1 MTCGFSKL
9 VDFFKLEELPAD
21 FEKKER
27 WPDTHS
33 MMYTGGTI
41 RPIID
46 GKVDKVEAI
55 GFHEGKVYAVGT
67 ENHVRAKMNKFKPSC
82 IHLSDEQALIPGMID
97 PHLHIVP
104 KAVFMA
110 WEDFSPFN
118 GQKLR
123 KNYNLDYLKKAIA
136 NAKSKFGNTDT
147 DKWILGTGVDP
158 SLMPFTIV
166 SDGLN
171 QLTSLGT
178 SAIDAM
184 EDKNPVFIMAASG
197 HTAYVNTPALERIY
211 HSLLNVKLRENFP
224 EFEDY
229 NKFVCDQGGLQE
241 ADNMKPAFLAI
252 PLTQLHILSLYKNID
267 SFVDEALSRGVTM
280 MYDAAAIAPTIGI
293 LNVYLL
299 FHQNKIRIGYAKV
312 CSSLADVQKLPDYTP
327 MSEFKNN
334 HAGSVKIVSDGSN
347 QGLTGY
353 QNEPYCCEP
362 GKEGAF
368 NFPHDE
374 DKITSDSEFAMMVKT
389 ATDKGWPLMIHAN
402 GNKAIEFTLEAYKLA
417 LEGKSGLTKRHRI
430 EHCSLVDD
438 KTLDRIKS
446 LGISPSF
453 LIGHVGYWG
462 YAFKNAILEDK
473 ADLLDICQSALKKD
487 MCITLHSDCFVTPIG
502 PLRLMEQAITRI
514 MEEDP
519 AGNVL
524 NAQEKITPEQA
535 LKVVTYN
542 AAWQCHVEKWIGSLE
557 EGKMADYVILGED
570 PITRADPVGIRD
582 IPILETWVEGRC
594 MYKKD

>member
-1 MTCGFSKL
+1 MTCSFSKL
-9 VDFFKLEELPAD
+9 VNFFKLDELPSASQ
-21 FEKKER
+21 EEHI
-27 WPDTHS
+27 WSHTHS
-33 MMYTGGTI
+33 VMYTGGTI

-46 GKVDKVEAI
+46 GRVDKVEAI
-55 GFHEGKVYAVGT
+55 GFHDGKVYAVGT
-67 ENHVRAKMNKFKPSC
+67 EDQVKAKMYSLKPNY
-82 IHLSDEQALIPGMID
+82 IRLSDGQALIPGLID

-104 KAVFMA
+104 TAIFMS
-110 WEDFSPFN
+110 WEDFSPFD

-123 KNYNLDYLKKAIA
+123 KDYNLDYLKKAIA
-136 NAKSKFGNTDT
+136 SAKSKLGSPDT
-147 DKWILGTGVDP
+147 NKWILGTGVDP

-166 SDGLN
+166 PNGLN
-171 QLTSLGT
+171 KLTSLGT
-178 SAIDAM
+178 SDMDAM

-197 HTAYVNTPALERIY
+197 HTAYVNTYALERMY
-211 HSLLNVKLRENFP
+211 HSLLNIKLREKFP
-224 EFEDY
+224 KFEDY
-229 NKFVCDQGGLQE
+229 KKFVCDKGGLQE
-241 ADNMKPAFLAI
+241 ADNMSPAFLAI

-267 SFVDEALSRGVTM
+267 RFVDEALSRGVTM
-280 MYDAAAIAPTIGI
+280 MYDAASIAPTIGI

-312 CSSLADVQKLPDYTP
+312 CQSLADVEKLPDYKP
-327 MSEFKNN
+327 MSSFKNN
-334 HAGSVKIVSDGSN
+334 HAGSVKIISDGSN

-368 NFPHDE
+368 NFPHD
-374 DKITSDSEFAMMVKT
+374 SEFATMVKT
-389 ATDKGWPLMIHAN
+389 AIDKGWPLMIHAN
-402 GNKAIEFTLEAYKLA
+402 GNKAIELTLEAYKLA
-417 LEGKSGLTKRHRI
+417 LKGESGLTKRHRI
-430 EHCSLVDD
+430 EHCSLVEE
-438 KTLDRIKS
+438 KVLDRIKS
-446 LGISPSF
+446 LGLSPSF

-462 YAFKNAILEDK
+462 YVFKNAILEDK
-473 ADLLDICQSALKKD
+473 ADILDVCQSALKKD

-519 AGNVL
+519 ARNVL
-524 NAQEKITPEQA
+524 NAREKITPEQA

-542 AAWQCHVEKWIGSLE
+542 AAWQCHVEKWVGSLE

-570 PITRADPVGIRD
+570 PITRANPVGIRD
-582 IPILETWVEGRC
+582 IPVLETWVGGRC